1 MKKSI
6 KIILIAI
13 IIIILVLTVA
23 WSMKSRTVP
32 NVNTGDNGDK
42 NITSGEH
49 VDLSLETIKYDELTE
64 LSKEYTV
71 EEAIADNCF
80 VIGNEV
86 HNKELLNEFMQ
97 KVENR
102 EDSKLRIV
110 QTTASGD
117 IVVSDIEFSG
127 DIITYT
133 EDYTRDTFIG
143 VSNIITNSYSLN
155 DGYVLKSAPKVLE
168 DGTVLKMYSLD
179 NTVNSS
185 NSIVLFAFI
194 EEKISN
200 DDLRPNQFDATV
212 KSISE
217 GVMVV
222 EPDETTTE
230 NDVSSEIKIMLDEE
244 MLDNHALGQR
254 VKVTYSGEI
263 TEISGGYQIDKVISI
278 ENL

>member
-1 MKKSI
+1 MLLPFSTKE
-6 KIILIAI
+6 
-13 IIIILVLTVA
+13 
-23 WSMKSRTVP
+23 RT
-32 NVNTGDNGDK
+32 
-42 NITSGEH
+42 E
-49 VDLSLETIKYDELTE
+49 
-64 LSKEYTV
+64 
-71 EEAIADNCF
+71 
-80 VIGNEV
+80 
-86 HNKELLNEFMQ
+86 M
-97 KVENR
+97 
-102 EDSKLRIV
+102 
-110 QTTASGD
+110 
-117 IVVSDIEFSG
+117 
-127 DIITYT
+127 
-133 EDYTRDTFIG
+133 
-143 VSNIITNSYSLN
+143 
-155 DGYVLKSAPKVLE
+155 
-168 DGTVLKMYSLD
+168 KMYSLD

>member
-80 VIGNEV
+80 VIGKEV